1 MKHKLIVFIAVI
13 CLFGFVLAESDAL
26 LDYFTARDWFSM
38 ESARNAAV
46 PEGLTE
52 REEMIYRAGFAG
64 GHYDALNPE
73 YIEGLFVLNT
83 KTQIIPSFQ
92 LHADPPYKH
101 REPEAQHPFCGG
113 TCQAEIQALRR
124 LQPGPQKPLS
134 PYSAVSVSGRT

>member
-1 MKHKLIVFIAVI
+1 MKHKLLIFIAVI
-13 CLFGFVLAESDAL
+13 CLFGFVLAESDAF

-52 REEMIYRAGFAG
+52 REEKIYRAGFAS

-83 KTQIIPSFQ
+83 KTKKFHLSNCMQTLLINTGNRQHSTLSARELTEQ
-92 LHADPPYKH
+92 GYK
-101 REPEAQHPFCGG
+101 PCGA
-113 TCQAEIQALRR
+113 CNPDR
-124 LQPGPQKPLS
+124 KDK
-134 PYSAVSVSGRT
+134 

>member
-1 MKHKLIVFIAVI
+1 MKHKLLIFIAVI
-13 CLFGFVLAESDAL
+13 CLFGFVLAESDAF

-52 REEMIYRAGFAG
+52 REEAIYRAGFAS

-83 KTQIIPSFQ
+83 KTGKFHLSNCMQTLLINTGNRQHSTLSARELTEQ
-92 LHADPPYKH
+92 GYK
-101 REPEAQHPFCGG
+101 PCGA
-113 TCQAEIQALRR
+113 CNPDR
-124 LQPGPQKPLS
+124 KDK
-134 PYSAVSVSGRT
+134 